1 MVPVRLVPHY
11 YYTSTTLV
19 LILLYQRVGLVVFV
33 LSKAKVGN
41 LFCISQIVQL
51 SLPPLVAK
59 FCRNF
64 FPILLQTKICQVIK
78 SFGSVKMN
86 SVCIFCS
93 IYHFSRAPPGDRQ
106 NQQYQQ
112 QQPSLAPSLCHL
124 VVIAIAKKSS
134 RGGAN
139 LEITNCN
146 IPPFIY
152 HSHQGCTDSNWSA
165 DKTVRG
171 SLTSILFVHE
181 HSFPIALKSPN
192 GKLDLITYDS
202 KLMTHIYDSSV
213 THTRLTNAV
222 SFSSIPD
229 LVYYLNNCK

>member
-1 MVPVRLVPHY
+1 MPGHKKFRKRENELCLY
-11 YYTSTTLV
+11 
-19 LILLYQRVGLVVFV
+19 ILLY
-33 LSKAKVGN
+33 
-41 LFCISQIVQL
+41 L
-51 SLPPLVAK
+51 SLLASATWWSP
-59 FCRNF
+59 
-64 FPILLQTKICQVIK
+64 K
-78 SFGSVKMN
+78 ST
-86 SVCIFCS
+86 IPTTTTL
-93 IYHFSRAPPGDRQ
+93 FSAITMPPGGDRDR
-106 NQQYQQ
+106 
-112 QQPSLAPSLCHL
+112 
-124 VVIAIAKKSS
+124 KKSS

-139 LEITNCN
+139 LEITNCH

-202 KLMTHIYDSSV
+202 KFMTHIYDSSV

>member
-1 MVPVRLVPHY
+1 
-11 YYTSTTLV
+11 
-19 LILLYQRVGLVVFV
+19 
-33 LSKAKVGN
+33 
-41 LFCISQIVQL
+41 
-51 SLPPLVAK
+51 
-59 FCRNF
+59 
-64 FPILLQTKICQVIK
+64 
-78 SFGSVKMN
+78 MN

-93 IYHFSRAPPGDRQ
+93 IYHFSRAPPGRDRQ

-112 QQPSLAPSLCHL
+112 QQPSLAPSLF
-124 VVIAIAKKSS
+124 ATWWWSRSQKKSS

-202 KLMTHIYDSSV
+202 KFMTHIYDSSV